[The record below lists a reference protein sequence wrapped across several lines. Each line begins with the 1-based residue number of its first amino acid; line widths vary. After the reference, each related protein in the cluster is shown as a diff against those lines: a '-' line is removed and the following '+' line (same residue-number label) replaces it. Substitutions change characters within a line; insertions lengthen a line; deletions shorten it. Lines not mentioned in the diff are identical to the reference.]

1 MPPPQQGIG
10 LAKKPRDKFE
20 DAPDVDEED
29 DLDPDED
36 LEEDDLDPDEDID
49 EDDDLDEGDLDDDDL
64 DEDDIDGGDQDEDD
78 DEDDEDDEDDQKT
91 VTLDALEA
99 EELETVETNDPAT
112 ILVDEASE
120 IKALR
125 RKEMAIDVEADSRRV
140 DEFVCTSCF
149 LLRKN
154 VQLADHK
161 NMLCADCT

>member
-49 EDDDLDEGDLDDDDL
+49 EDDDLDEGDLDDNDL
-64 DEDDIDGGDQDEDD
+64 DEDDINGGDQDEDD
-78 DEDDEDDEDDQKT
+78 DEDDEDEDDQKT

-154 VQLADHK
+154 VQLADPK

>member
-10 LAKKPRDKFE
+10 LAKKPLDQFE
-20 DAPDVDEED
+20 DASDVEEED
-29 DLDPDED
+29 G
-36 LEEDDLDPDEDID
+36 LDPDEDI
-49 EDDDLDEGDLDDDDL
+49 EDDDLDDEDIEDDDDL
-64 DEDDIDGGDQDEDD
+64 DDDEDGLDDEDIDGDDVDEEDEDD
-78 DEDDEDDEDDQKT
+78 DEDDEGDQKT

-99 EELETVETNDPAT
+99 EELDTVETNDPAT

-125 RKEMAIDVEADSRRV
+125 RVEMAIDVEADTRRV

-154 VQLADHK
+154 VQLADPE

>member
-29 DLDPDED
+29 GLDPDED
-36 LEEDDLDPDEDID
+36 LEEDDLDPDEDLD
-49 EDDDLDEGDLDDDDL
+49 EDDDLDDGDLDDDDL
-64 DEDDIDGGDQDEDD
+64 DEDDIDGDDQDEDD
-78 DEDDEDDEDDQKT
+78 DDEDDDEDDQKT

-154 VQLADHK
+154 VQLADPE

>member
-36 LEEDDLDPDEDID
+36 LEEDDLDPEEDID
-49 EDDDLDEGDLDDDDL
+49 EDDDLGDGDLDDDDL
-64 DEDDIDGGDQDEDD
+64 DEDDIDGDDQDED
-78 DEDDEDDEDDQKT
+78 DDEDDEDDQKT

-154 VQLADHK
+154 VQLADPE
-161 NMLCADCT
+161 NTLCADCV

>member
-10 LAKKPRDKFE
+10 LAKKPLDQFE
-20 DAPDVDEED
+20 DASDVEEED
-29 DLDPDED
+29 G
-36 LEEDDLDPDEDID
+36 LDPDEDIEDGDLDD
-49 EDDDLDEGDLDDDDL
+49 EDIDDDDDL
-64 DEDDIDGGDQDEDD
+64 DDDEDDLDDEDIDGDDVDEDDDDD
-78 DEDDEDDEDDQKT
+78 DEDDEGDQKT

-99 EELETVETNDPAT
+99 EELDTVETNDPAT

-125 RKEMAIDVEADSRRV
+125 RVEMAIDVEADTRRV

-154 VQLADHK
+154 VQLADPE

>member
-10 LAKKPRDKFE
+10 LAKKPLDQFE
-20 DAPDVDEED
+20 DASDVEEEDGLDPDDDIEED
-29 DLDPDED
+29 DLD
-36 LEEDDLDPDEDID
+36 DEDI
-49 EDDDLDEGDLDDDDL
+49 EDDDDL
-64 DEDDIDGGDQDEDD
+64 DDDEDGLDDEDIDGDDAGEDDEDDD
-78 DEDDEDDEDDQKT
+78 DEDDEGDQKT

-99 EELETVETNDPAT
+99 EELDTVETNDPAT

-125 RKEMAIDVEADSRRV
+125 RVEMAIDVEADTRRV

-154 VQLADHK
+154 VQLADPE

>member
-10 LAKKPRDKFE
+10 LAKKPLDQFE
-20 DAPDVDEED
+20 DASDVEEED
-29 DLDPDED
+29 GLDPDED
-36 LEEDDLDPDEDID
+36 IEDDEDLDPDEDI
-49 EDDDLDEGDLDDDDL
+49 EDDDDLNDDEDGLDDDDIDGD
-64 DEDDIDGGDQDEDD
+64 DEDEDGDD
-78 DEDDEDDEDDQKT
+78 DEDDEDDQET

-99 EELETVETNDPAT
+99 EELDTVETNDPAT

-125 RKEMAIDVEADSRRV
+125 RVEMAIDVEADSRRV

-154 VQLADHK
+154 VQLADPE

>member
-1 MPPPQQGIG
+1 M
-10 LAKKPRDKFE
+10 
-20 DAPDVDEED
+20 
-29 DLDPDED
+29 
-36 LEEDDLDPDEDID
+36 
-49 EDDDLDEGDLDDDDL
+49 
-64 DEDDIDGGDQDEDD
+64 
-78 DEDDEDDEDDQKT
+78 
-91 VTLDALEA
+91 TLDALEA

-154 VQLADHK
+154 VQLADPE

>member
-10 LAKKPRDKFE
+10 LAKKPLDQFE
-20 DAPDVDEED
+20 DASDVEEED
-29 DLDPDED
+29 GLDPDED
-36 LEEDDLDPDEDID
+36 IEEDEDLDPDEDI
-49 EDDDLDEGDLDDDDL
+49 EDDDDL
-64 DEDDIDGGDQDEDD
+64 DDDEDGLDDDDIDGDDEDEDGDD
-78 DEDDEDDEDDQKT
+78 DEDDEDDQET

-99 EELETVETNDPAT
+99 EELDTVETNDPAT

-125 RKEMAIDVEADSRRV
+125 RVEMAIDVEADSRRV

-154 VQLADHK
+154 VQLADPE

>member
-10 LAKKPRDKFE
+10 LAKKPLDQFE
-20 DAPDVDEED
+20 DASDVEED
-29 DLDPDED
+29 DG
-36 LEEDDLDPDEDID
+36 LDPDEDIEDGDLDD
-49 EDDDLDEGDLDDDDL
+49 EDIEDDDDL
-64 DEDDIDGGDQDEDD
+64 DDDEDGLDDEDIDGDDAGEDEDEDD
-78 DEDDEDDEDDQKT
+78 DDEDDEDDQKT

-99 EELETVETNDPAT
+99 EELDTVETNDPAT

-125 RKEMAIDVEADSRRV
+125 RVEMAIDVEADTRRV

-154 VQLADHK
+154 VQLADPK

>member
-64 DEDDIDGGDQDEDD
+64 DEDDINGGDQDEDD
-78 DEDDEDDEDDQKT
+78 DEEDEDDQKT

>member
-10 LAKKPRDKFE
+10 LAKKPLDEFE

-29 DLDPDED
+29 G
-36 LEEDDLDPDEDID
+36 LDPDEDI
-49 EDDDLDEGDLDDDDL
+49 E
-64 DEDDIDGGDQDEDD
+64 EDDIDEDGIDDEDLDDEDVDEDDQGDGDDDDDEDD
-78 DEDDEDDEDDQKT
+78 DEDDDGGDQKT

-125 RKEMAIDVEADSRRV
+125 RVEMALDLEAETRRV

-154 VQLADHK
+154 VQLADPK
-161 NMLCADCT
+161 NMLCADCV